1 MLAHHR
7 GRKEEY
13 RCVVDATIVSHHF
26 WPPLQDDDLQV
37 VVVVVV
43 AVEGVVVL
51 EIILVAVAVVVVD
64 ALTSVSYYHSL
75 PLLPPVSSIPVYPK
89 SSSNSRSPMPY

>member
-26 WPPLQDDDLQV
+26 WPPLQDDDLQ